1 MAEDLL
7 GWINDPKTFTAKVE
21 YHDATPTPDLTIQP
35 SSDLV
40 REAQA
45 NADQLSNK
53 MYGKD
58 VRKSLAQWVLLGGY
72 IYSQGIITLEQFQ
85 AALNSFED
93 VMKNRQVD
101 VEKRQTHVEDAF
113 KDVIANATVDS
124 EVIVARDSTIYGKF
138 PTLDGRLES
147 IEQTL
152 AMAIPSGYLVT
163 INHGLGRN
171 PDVTVSYYEDAIG
184 TEVGGLG
191 KATIFGGTKAK
202 ILDSTVSNV
211 DANTIKIELPAGFTL
226 AGYPVYQPADRCW
239 YIIDRNR
246 ILKFN
251 LGVQTND
258 HPNTGNQSEIVDAPK
273 NLVAIPINAN
283 TERLD
288 WE

>member
-7 GWINDPKTFTAKVE
+7 GWTNDQKTFSVKVDYRDE
-21 YHDATPTPDLTIQP
+21 TPTPDLTIR
-35 SSDLV
+35 SSADILNK
-40 REAQA
+40 AQENA
-45 NADQLSNK
+45 NQLANK
-53 MYGKD
+53 MYGKA

-72 IYSQGIITLEQFQ
+72 MYNQGVITLEQFQ
-85 AALNSFED
+85 GALNSFED
-93 VMKNRQVD
+93 VMKDRQVG
-101 VEKRQTHVEDAF
+101 VEKRQTNVEDMF

-124 EVIVARDSTIYGKF
+124 EVINARNSTIYGKF
-138 PTLDGRLES
+138 PTLDARLES
-147 IEQTL
+147 IEQSL

-202 ILDSTVSNV
+202 FLESTVSNV
-211 DANTIKIELPAGFTL
+211 DANTVKIELPAGFTL

-246 ILKFN
+246 ILKFD
-251 LGVQTND
+251 LGVQSTD
-258 HPNTGNQSEIVDAPK
+258 HPNTGSQSEIVDAPV

-283 TERLD
+283 TTKLD